1 MADAEAPHRRTVS
14 PETQRLYALDWAVF
28 EAWCTEQ
35 GQGALP
41 ADPAT
46 VAAFLAAGGQSL
58 SAGALGRRAAAIGD
72 RHRQRGL
79 ASPVKDPAVK
89 AVLRDARRT
98 ATPRRVPPQR
108 PNTLIS
114 MAARCPRDLA
124 GLRDRALLLLAA
136 QGLSRAAL
144 VGLDVE
150 HLRPCCMDPV
160 LVAGGPVAAHIRK
173 PCHFPGTALPCRS
186 NTMPNTAIISPSRAI
201 ASRTRPIMTLH

>member
-1 MADAEAPHRRTVS
+1 MRRTWRRATGGRTITEPQTVADAEAPHRRTVS

-79 ASPVKDPAVK
+79 GSPVKDPAVK

-98 ATPRRVPPQR
+98 ATPRRVPSQR
-108 PNTLIS
+108 PSTLIS
-114 MAARCPRDLA
+114 MATRCPRDLA

-136 QGLSRAAL
+136 QG
-144 VGLDVE
+144 
-150 HLRPCCMDPV
+150 
-160 LVAGGPVAAHIRK
+160 
-173 PCHFPGTALPCRS
+173 
-186 NTMPNTAIISPSRAI
+186 
-201 ASRTRPIMTLH
+201 